1 LFARAIVLREGSQK
15 LALVVADLNGIAG
28 GVVAD
33 AVATL
38 HDRGFDERNV
48 IVSATHTHTGPG
60 QYFNFTAYDTSFPAP
75 STPTQANFSPDPQMY
90 GFMVRRLAVAI
101 ARADDNLGPGSVGW
115 GHSVIHE
122 GLTENRSIEAH
133 LANFGFKLKYGE
145 GRAGQDPGGRDNT
158 IDPNVDLLRVDKV
171 VQGRD
176 LPVGAFAT
184 FANHGTVNLGVK
196 LLAYSA
202 DHSGAAER
210 VVEDQLRAA
219 DARALACPVRAPS
232 RRSGPRARRRTGH
245 ARRHR
250 ARASRAR
257 LRHHAPRHAGAP
269 GCAAPA
275 VSQDVVDAFANSDEG
290 DISSALSRSGPA
302 AADLVGRAEA
312 TAILDAWRQ
321 AGQQLDPAPAIGLRW
336 TRFCFCGQGT
346 AGGGAVGTY
355 PQPGLPL
362 ATGAEDHRG
371 QLYETDGVQ
380 FEGDRLPYDV
390 GPQGDKI
397 PFAAD
402 PNGAPD
408 AVPIS
413 VLRIGPE
420 ALFTV
425 PGEATV
431 QLGREMKSAVLAA
444 LAPAGVQR
452 VALDGLAEEYASYF
466 TTPAEYEWQA
476 YEGGQTYFG
485 TFSGL
490 LVRDE
495 LGALAHTLAAGSPP
509 PAPYPF
515 DPRGSGPRPGAPPF
529 PTGATSAHIDGQ
541 PAGVARLG
549 HAQFAWT
556 GGPRGTDRP
565 LDAAFVSVQR
575 QVGAAWQTVDD
586 DLGLD
591 LFWRVTGNES
601 VPLGSGY
608 VNPATVGHYT
618 AQWEVPLSTAPGRY
632 RFLVTANH
640 YVLTSAPFEA
650 SPAAMLTPRNLD
662 EPPGSA
668 GVVLDYPVAQPY
680 VDFTYRPLSAA
691 GGTVKARVG
700 GRNVAMHPAGGGAFT
715 VPAAPGTPITI
726 PVDGAHDAYG
736 NANGTAL
743 SFHAGDPAPP
753 APNPTPPLDRVY

>member
-1 LFARAIVLREGSQK
+1 LR
-15 LALVVADLNGIAG
+15 
-28 GVVAD
+28 
-33 AVATL
+33 
-38 HDRGFDERNV
+38 R
-48 IVSATHTHTGPG
+48 
-60 QYFNFTAYDTSFPAP
+60 
-75 STPTQANFSPDPQMY
+75 
-90 GFMVRRLAVAI
+90 
-101 ARADDNLGPGSVGW
+101 
-115 GHSVIHE
+115 
-122 GLTENRSIEAH
+122 
-133 LANFGFKLKYGE
+133 
-145 GRAGQDPGGRDNT
+145 
-158 IDPNVDLLRVDKV
+158 
-171 VQGRD
+171 
-176 LPVGAFAT
+176 
-184 FANHGTVNLGVK
+184 
-196 LLAYSA
+196 
-202 DHSGAAER
+202 
-210 VVEDQLRAA
+210 
-219 DARALACPVRAPS
+219 
-232 RRSGPRARRRTGH
+232 
-245 ARRHR
+245 
-250 ARASRAR
+250 
-257 LRHHAPRHAGAP
+257 HAPRPHPAP
-269 GCAAPA
+269 GCATPA
-275 VSQDVVDAFANSDEG
+275 ANQDVVDAFANSDEG

-321 AGQQLDPAPAIGLRW
+321 AGQQLDPAPTIGLRW
-336 TRFCFCGQGT
+336 TRFCFCGQDT

-413 VLRIGPE
+413 VLRIGRE

-425 PGEATV
+425 PGEATA
-431 QLGREMKSAVLAA
+431 QLGHEMKSAVLAA

-495 LGALAHTLAAGSPP
+495 LGALAHTLAAGAPP
-509 PAPYPF
+509 PTPYPF
-515 DPRGSGPRPGAPPF
+515 DPRGSGPRPGAAPF
-529 PTGATSAHIDGQ
+529 PTGATSAHIDSQ
-541 PAGVARLG
+541 PTGVARLG

-575 QVGAAWQTVDD
+575 RLGASWHSIDD

-601 VPLGSGY
+601 VPLGAGY
-608 VNPATVGHYT
+608 VDAATLGHYS
-618 AQWEVPLSTAPGRY
+618 AQWEAPLSAAPGRY

-640 YVLTSAPFEA
+640 YTLTSASFEL
-650 SPAAMLTPRNLD
+650 SPAEMLTPRNVD

-691 GGTVKARVG
+691 GGTVKAQVG
-700 GRNVAMHPAGGGAFT
+700 GRVVAMHPASDGAFT
-715 VPAAPGTPITI
+715 VAAAPGTPITI
-726 PVDGAHDAYG
+726 PVGAAHDAYG

-743 SFHAGDPAPP
+743 TFHAGDAAPP